1 MKRQITGTFIDE
13 ITYDIPSSNWSKQ
26 QWKDELAI
34 MRGIGID
41 TLIFIRG
48 GLGAKTIFPCE
59 CLRTTDR
66 EDFAGLILHEAAKY
80 NMKVYF
86 GLYISNID
94 WNHGD
99 AKTEIKLNQPF
110 IKEVYSRYGN
120 LPSFEGWYI
129 PHETSKNIL
138 HIADLMEGLGE
149 HCKECDPS
157 KKVLISPFF
166 ESELLSPNNY
176 LTPDQ
181 HFEEWQGILER
192 AGQFIDICAFQDGT
206 APIEQMPA
214 YYSAVKRLC
223 EQFGMSLWVNAETFE
238 RDVRCMYYPIPFTDL
253 QQKLAIHGD
262 YAEKII
268 TFEFSHFMSP
278 QSIYPSAHNLFERYK
293 EYYCLP

>member
-1 MKRQITGTFIDE
+1 MKGPITGTFIDE
-13 ITYDIPSSNWSKQ
+13 ITYDIPSSNWSNQ
-26 QWKDELAI
+26 QWKDELVT
-34 MRGIGID
+34 MKEIGID
-41 TLIFIRG
+41 TLVFIRG

-59 CLRTTDR
+59 CLHTTHRD
-66 EDFAGLILHEAAKY
+66 DFAGLILREAAEQ

-94 WNHGD
+94 WNGGD
-99 AKTEIKLNQPF
+99 VKTEIKLNQPF
-110 IKEVYSRYGN
+110 IKEAYARYGQ

-129 PHETSKNIL
+129 PHETSKNVLNID
-138 HIADLMEGLGE
+138 DLMEGLGRL
-149 HCKECDPS
+149 CKECDSS

-166 ESELLSPNNY
+166 ESELLAPDNY

-181 HFEEWQGILER
+181 HLEEWQKILKK
-192 AGQFIDICAFQDGT
+192 AGQYIDICAFQDGT
-206 APIEQMPA
+206 APLNQMST
-214 YYSAVKRLC
+214 YYGAVKQLC
-223 EQFGMSLWVNAETFE
+223 ERFGMSLWVNAETFE

-253 QQKLAIHGD
+253 KQKLTLHEA

-293 EYYCLP
+293 EYYR